1 MKNNIKL
8 TITGILLTLFS
19 LAIISCRQSDDH
31 ITDPGNGTGQ
41 TEVRINL
48 KGSDFTDE
56 GSLRSQAVTK
66 GINEISKAVVQTE
79 EITFSNND
87 DYKLVATLTPESSIN
102 PLGKA
107 SILEINPLPND
118 IRYNVAVFD
127 ASGNYVTEQ
136 IYFTGR
142 EASMPAITGL
152 NGGSTYTFVV
162 YSVGTTTGLPAT
174 NFTDPNNKTLATA
187 SINNT
192 SGNNDLMYFSKTITL
207 TGNNTNY
214 LDVILQHKYSQIT
227 TVLDSTPTTYNITN
241 ISGVTI
247 APHTGSATMQ
257 LSNGSTVATGTQTPR
272 SVVFPT
278 MNSKIIQAT
287 PVVINANNTNTGVLN
302 IGSITMRSTIGN
314 SGAQMTQKN
323 ISFNNLKISRG
334 VKYTLKLTFAPNDR
348 LMTYKGYSAAK
359 INGMIW
365 MRHNLGATLSADP
378 DVPSQNINGN
388 YYQWGRSAI
397 VATSTTSEASIPGW
411 DNTTN
416 PPDNAWNSTFNEEV
430 PGKSGSD
437 PCPSG
442 WRVPTGKRVQ
452 RIVQQHN

>member
-1 MKNNIKL
+1 M
-8 TITGILLTLFS
+8 
-19 LAIISCRQSDDH
+19 
-31 ITDPGNGTGQ
+31 
-41 TEVRINL
+41 
-48 KGSDFTDE
+48 
-56 GSLRSQAVTK
+56 
-66 GINEISKAVVQTE
+66 QTE

-278 MNSKIIQAT
+278 MNSK
-287 PVVINANNTNTGVLN
+287 L
-302 IGSITMRSTIGN
+302 
-314 SGAQMTQKN
+314 
-323 ISFNNLKISRG
+323 
-334 VKYTLKLTFAPNDR
+334 YR
-348 LMTYKGYSAAK
+348 L
-359 INGMIW
+359 
-365 MRHNLGATLSADP
+365 L
-378 DVPSQNINGN
+378 Q
-388 YYQWGRSAI
+388 
-397 VATSTTSEASIPGW
+397 
-411 DNTTN
+411 
-416 PPDNAWNSTFNEEV
+416 
-430 PGKSGSD
+430 
-437 PCPSG
+437 
-442 WRVPTGKRVQ
+442 
-452 RIVQQHN
+452 